1 MSHITVLGGTGYAG
15 SHIAAEA
22 ASRGHDVVAVSRH
35 APENPL
41 EGVKYVTGDATSRE
55 LLSDLVSTTDVV
67 LLTLAPRADMLGK
80 VVQVAAAL
88 VPLAARHGVRVGVLG
103 GAGSLKVSEDGP
115 RLIDTDAFPAE
126 FKPESIEMI
135 EVLEDLRAADESL
148 EWFYIS
154 PAAGFGGYNPGER
167 KGTYRTGGDV
177 LINDDAGNSELSGAD
192 LGIAFIDEVE
202 KPKHRNER
210 FAVAY

>member
-22 ASRGHDVVAVSRH
+22 ASHGHDVVAVSRR
-35 APENPL
+35 APENPI
-41 EGVKYVTGDATSRE
+41 EGVNYVTGDATSRD
-55 LLSDLVSTTDVV
+55 LLADLVSKTDVV
-67 LLTLAPRADMLGK
+67 LLSLAPRGEMLGK
-80 VVQVAAAL
+80 VIQVAAVL
-88 VPLAARHGVRVGVLG
+88 IPLAAQHGVRVGVLG

-167 KGTYRTGGDV
+167 KGTYRTGSDV
-177 LINDDAGNSELSGAD
+177 LINDDAGNSDLSGAD